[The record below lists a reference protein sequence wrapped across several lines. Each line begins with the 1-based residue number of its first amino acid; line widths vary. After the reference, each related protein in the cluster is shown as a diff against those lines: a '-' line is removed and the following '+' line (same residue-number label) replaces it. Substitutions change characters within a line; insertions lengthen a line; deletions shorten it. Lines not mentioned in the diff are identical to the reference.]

1 MSIPKNWKPCT
12 DTKAQV
18 IFSEIIAEAKRR
30 GYNYNGSDLMVY
42 TKNTTAYGECRSQP
56 TTKPTLPHYYSWIGV
71 HKSVLNNYR
80 VLTEVLVHEI
90 AHSFV
95 PELHHNRIWKTI
107 GDDIGSK
114 FGVSVRPTA
123 STDYYE
129 SKGVVITPTAQYI
142 VQCPQCGSRWEYFRM
157 CKSVK
162 DPAAFR
168 CGKCGSALTR
178 VK

>member
-1 MSIPKNWKPCT
+1 MPIPKNWKPCT
-12 DTKAQV
+12 DTKAQA

-30 GYNYNGSDLMVY
+30 GYDYNGSDLMVY
-42 TKNTTAYGECRSQP
+42 TKNTAAYGECRSQL
-56 TTKPTLPHYYSWIGV
+56 TTKLIIPHYYSWIGV

-95 PELHHNRIWKTI
+95 PELHHNYVWQTI

-129 SKGVVITPTAQYI
+129 SKGVVITPTVRYI
-142 VQCPQCGSRWEYFRM
+142 VRCPQCGSQWEYSRM

-168 CGKCGSALTR
+168 CGKCGSALVR